1 MMEFPGTI
9 EAEDYDEGGQ
19 SVSYH
24 DIDYTNEGGF
34 YREDGVDIVKTDSIS
49 DEYAIGYTQTGE
61 WLEYT
66 VDVKKA
72 GSYTIEAIV
81 SSGLENSSFRLFLD
95 GEAVTDTILVP
106 QGEDWD
112 TYVSVKEETANL
124 SSGIHVLRLLITG
137 SYVNVDKMIFKDQ
150 ETIELENV
158 TSNEGI
164 PCGSFRIFNL
174 LGIQKGIVNIAEGDN
189 LKDNMDAIL
198 DGQGLYILK
207 SLQGD
212 KSYII
217 NF

>member
-1 MMEFPGTI
+1 M
-9 EAEDYDEGGQ
+9 
-19 SVSYH
+19 
-24 DIDYTNEGGF
+24 
-34 YREDGVDIVKTDSIS
+34 
-49 DEYAIGYTQTGE
+49 
-61 WLEYT
+61 
-66 VDVKKA
+66 
-72 GSYTIEAIV
+72 
-81 SSGLENSSFRLFLD
+81 
-95 GEAVTDTILVP
+95 
-106 QGEDWD
+106 
-112 TYVSVKEETANL
+112 
-124 SSGIHVLRLLITG
+124 
-137 SYVNVDKMIFKDQ
+137 NVDKMIFKDQ
-150 ETIELENV
+150 EIIVLVNV